1 MLESFFKKVVNW
13 FMLKGLPFY
22 LKAKDFIKS
31 KGFTALLSL
40 GLGSILLLMGYPF
53 IGGIGFGIFFS
64 KNTEIIKE
72 LLEEYDI
79 I

>member
-1 MLESFFKKVVNW
+1 MFKKVV
-13 FMLKGLPFY
+13 
-22 LKAKDFIKS
+22 DFIKVYGVAGYNKVAGFVKA
-31 KGFTALLSL
+31 KGFTALVAL

-53 IGGIGFGIFFS
+53 IGGIGFGVFFS

-72 LLEEYDI
+72 LLSDYEI

>member
-13 FMLKGLPFY
+13 FMVTGLPFY
-22 LKAKDFIKS
+22 LKAKEFIKS

-40 GLGSILLLMGYPF
+40 GLGSMFLLMGYPF

-64 KNTEIIKE
+64 KNTQIIKE
-72 LLEEYDI
+72 LLEEFDI